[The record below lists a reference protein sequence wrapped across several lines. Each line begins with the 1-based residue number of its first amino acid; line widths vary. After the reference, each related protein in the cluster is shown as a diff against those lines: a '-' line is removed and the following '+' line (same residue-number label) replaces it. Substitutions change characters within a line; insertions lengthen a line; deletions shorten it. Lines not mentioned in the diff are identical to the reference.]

1 MNKQGLREHLNQAAH
16 RFTNIYGGEIHTYA
30 ESVDQ
35 QKRLHKKMET
45 RRKPDN
51 LRQAEWEQYL
61 ASLV

>member
-1 MNKQGLREHLNQAAH
+1 MSMSKAELSALIAERTAVYHKPV
-16 RFTNIYGGEIHTYA
+16 HTYA

-35 QKRLHKKMET
+35 AKRLRKKLET